1 MLTLGQRAALLLH
14 CPDHPIAVC
23 PRCAKAVS
31 VGDVRSDA
39 FMDHLEYCPHCNADL
54 TAALRTHLAECTW
67 IIAQTRQTRERAQTI
82 RQDAREAAKTSE
94 QLQDRAEVLSA
105 EAEAERQRTRRMTRG
120 PWPGSGGAV

>member
-82 RQDAREAAKTSE
+82 RQDAREARQDAREAAKTSE
-94 QLQDRAEVLSA
+94 QLQDRAEVF
-105 EAEAERQRTRRMTRG
+105 RPRPRRSDSG
-120 PWPGSGGAV
+120 PGG